1 MPLTFE
7 DIDRVCSHGERFR
20 LVYNFEND
28 DDSPAA
34 QDPIPI
40 RGVAAW
46 SPVFPVWDSQPFEG
60 TFPPAAPR
68 AARNA
73 LEVFTPPAAPPAP
86 QLGDMPST
94 GHQTYAGITPVI
106 GGPATQSGAWSG
118 VSSYSMGGVG
128 QFVQGADALGTLI
141 EMPAGVSVFR
151 YVGRRW
157 PFIGTT
163 EAETQRLHWLK
174 TKGIVQLLVDA
185 EQQNIAVGDWLS
197 MQTASWNA
205 IFAVGGFATQIG
217 NFWALEASVLNA
229 DPIYTWIVGVDY

>member
-60 TFPPAAPR
+60 TFPPAAPV
-68 AARNA
+68 AARLPA
-73 LEVFTPPAAPPAP
+73 EVFTPPVAPA
-86 QLGDMPST
+86 QLGSFPAG
-94 GHQTYAGITPVI
+94 GHQTYAGITV
-106 GGPATQSGAWSG
+106 GGWVGATQSGAWSG
-118 VSSYSMGGVG
+118 VVSYSMGGVG
-128 QFVQGADALGTLI
+128 QFVAGADALGTLL
-141 EMPAGVSVFR
+141 EMPAGVAVFR
-151 YVGRRW
+151 FAGRTW

-163 EAETQRLHWLK
+163 TAQTQRLHWLK
-174 TKGIVQLLVDA
+174 TKGIVQVLVDSV
-185 EQQNIAVGDWLS
+185 EQNIAVGDWLS
-197 MQTASWNA
+197 MQTASWNL
-205 IFAVGGFATQIG
+205 IFAAGGFATQIG

-229 DPIYTWIVGVDY
+229 DPIWTWIVGVDY

>member
-68 AARNA
+68 AAANA
-73 LEVFTPPAAPPAP
+73 LEVYTAPVAP
-86 QLGDMPST
+86 LQLGNMPNT
-94 GHQTYAGITPVI
+94 GHQTYAGISV
-106 GGPATQSGAWSG
+106 GGAPATQSGAWSG
-118 VSSYSMGGVG
+118 VSSYAMGGVG
-128 QFVQGADALGTLI
+128 QFVAGADALGTVV
-141 EMPAGVSVFR
+141 EMPAGVCVFR
-151 YVGRRW
+151 FAGRRW

-163 EAETQRLHWLK
+163 TAETQRLHWLK
-174 TKGIVQLLVDA
+174 TKGIVQVLVDA
-185 EQQNIAVGDWLS
+185 EAEGIIVGSWLS
-197 MQTASWNA
+197 MQTASWNLIVVA
-205 IFAVGGFATQIG
+205 SWNTQIG
-217 NFWALEASVLNA
+217 NFWALEAAAANA
-229 DPIYTWIVGVDY
+229 VPIYTWIVGVDY

>member
-28 DDSPAA
+28 DDSPAVH
-34 QDPIPI
+34 DPIPI

-68 AARNA
+68 AAANA
-73 LEVFTPPAAPPAP
+73 LEVYTAPVAP
-86 QLGDMPST
+86 LQLGNMPAT
-94 GHQTYAGITPVI
+94 GHQTYAGITV
-106 GGPATQSGAWSG
+106 GGWVGATQSGAWSG

-128 QFVQGADALGTLI
+128 QFVAGADALGTLI
-141 EMPAGVSVFR
+141 EMPAGVCVFQ
-151 YVGRRW
+151 YVGRTW

-163 EAETQRLHWLK
+163 ALETQRLHWLK
-174 TKGIVQLLVDA
+174 TKGIVQVLVDA
-185 EQQNIAVGDWLS
+185 TAQAPVAAGNWLQ
-197 MQTASWNA
+197 MVTASWNLGLA
-205 IFAVGGFATQIG
+205 ASWNTQIG
-217 NFWALEASVLNA
+217 NFWALEAVVA
-229 DPIYTWIVGVDY
+229 AATPIYTWPVGVDY

>member
-73 LEVFTPPAAPPAP
+73 LEVFTPPVAPL
-86 QLGDMPST
+86 QLGDMPAT
-94 GHQTYAGITPVI
+94 GHQTYAGITV
-106 GGPATQSGAWSG
+106 GAQPATQSGAWSG

-128 QFVQGADALGTLI
+128 QFVQGADALGTLV
-141 EMPAGVSVFR
+141 EMPAGVAVFR

-157 PFIGTT
+157 PFVGTT
-163 EAETQRLHWLK
+163 RAETQRLHWLK
-174 TKGIVQLLVDA
+174 TKGIVQVLVDSV
-185 EQQNIAVGDWLS
+185 EQNIAVGDWLS
-197 MQTASWNA
+197 MQTASWNL
-205 IFAVGGFATQIG
+205 IFAASWNTQIG

-229 DPIYTWIVGVDY
+229 DPIYTWLVGIDY